1 MQTEQELIDQIIR
14 IKSSRQFRL
23 YIDFIQFPFYR
34 NIEVNSQISFDFP
47 LTIFI
52 GQNGCGKSSC
62 LHALFGAPRNHTPYS
77 FWFDTQVDPIQY
89 YDDQRRRHSFWYKF
103 YDENNV
109 IREVVKARI
118 RRNNDP
124 NYWETSRPLAW
135 AGMRRRNDQRRDQ
148 PITKPV
154 VYIDF
159 RAELSA
165 FDKFFYFGNTD
176 NLESRNKQEFIRRK
190 SGTLRKLLSE
200 EIRVVNTRSG
210 PANSPI
216 HHLTEQELKWVSF
229 ILGREYMSGEYLEHR
244 LYRNDGYSVVFRT
257 SFGNYTEAFAGSGE
271 VAVVRLVMKVL
282 SAQEYSLILLDE
294 PEVSL
299 HPGAQNRLKLFLLEQ
314 IKIKKHQVVL
324 TSHSPSIVHGL
335 PKEAIKVFH
344 QNPGNGRFLI
354 KENLTPEEAFYHI
367 EFPIEN
373 RKNIIVED
381 VLAKEIISG
390 VLGKMGEESQNLFNV
405 KFNPGGESVIKKEF
419 ITVYCREANKKDFI
433 FFDGDQ
439 KKLEVP
445 YDWRTFT
452 AAELSVNNLKSKLR
466 EQTGEEIK
474 FSVDGGQNG
483 GSSEQQKELLKL
495 YMDYYQS
502 NVFYLPEQIPEEI
515 IWNDQFAE
523 LLITGIIPEEKLR
536 REKLHSLTGIQNKK
550 QKFSFL
556 SQIVLG
562 ENSAEE
568 IASIHK
574 QFIQRWLNTENE
586 HFLAIKNHIQAIINR
601 G

>member
-1 MQTEQELIDQIIR
+1 MNEQELIDQIIR
-14 IKSSRQFRL
+14 IKSGRQFQK

-62 LHALFGAPRNHTPYS
+62 LHALFGAPRNKTPYS

-89 YDDQRRRHSFWYKF
+89 YDDKRRRHSFWYKF
-103 YDENNV
+103 SDENNV

-124 NYWETSRPLAW
+124 NYWETSRPLVW
-135 AGMRRRNDQRRDQ
+135 AGMQRRNDKKRDE
-148 PITKPV
+148 PLIKPV

-159 RAELSA
+159 RAELSS
-165 FDKFFYFGNTD
+165 FDKFFYFGNTN

-200 EIRVVNTRSG
+200 ETTVVNTRSG

-229 ILGREYMSGEYLEHR
+229 ILGREYISGEYLEHR

-439 KKLEVP
+439 KKLDLP
-445 YDWRTFT
+445 YDWRTFAT
-452 AAELSVNNLKSKLR
+452 AELTVSNLKNKLR

-474 FSVDGGQNG
+474 FSVDGGQSG

-502 NVFYLPEQIPEEI
+502 NVFYLPKQIPEEI

-523 LLITGIIPEEKLR
+523 LLITGIVPEENLR
-536 REKLHSLTGIQNKK
+536 QEKLDSLSEIQSKK

-562 ENSAEE
+562 ESSADE

-586 HFLAIKNHIQAIINR
+586 HFLGIKNHIQTIINR